1 MHCQHVNGFLLVLEN
16 FSFLPHILQQRPTIC
31 RFCCVFV
38 FKSILLFAAAAIPR
52 RQALQTTYRIHARLF
67 TILQQSLL
75 LANDCFNFFNIIV
88 YRPNSIYLKLK
99 VLFTFGLLLGLICS
113 FRKDILSSII
123 CCRVVITIYTI
134 SLMKPSQR
142 WMVITQL
149 ALKGKWEWRSIIIYE
164 DIE

>member
-1 MHCQHVNGFLLVLEN
+1 VGRNETEEVVTAN
-16 FSFLPHILQQRPTIC
+16 FSFLPHILQQQHVER
-31 RFCCVFV
+31 RLFL
-38 FKSILLFAAAAIPR
+38 KRILLLAAAAIPSC
-52 RQALQTTYRIHARLF
+52 QALQTTYRIHARLF

-134 SLMKPSQR
+134 SL
-142 WMVITQL
+142 
-149 ALKGKWEWRSIIIYE
+149 
-164 DIE
+164 